1 MALKSPV
8 STVLVVVASFRTAG
22 GVPACGVGPLADTT
36 CSVARNAATDN
47 PARTRFIDTTIP
59 SDTRS

>member
-22 GVPACGVGPLADTT
+22 GVPDCGVGPPADTT
-36 CSVARNAATDN
+36 CSVARIAAMNN
-47 PARTRFIDTTIP
+47 PARMRLIDTATP
-59 SDTRS
+59 SST